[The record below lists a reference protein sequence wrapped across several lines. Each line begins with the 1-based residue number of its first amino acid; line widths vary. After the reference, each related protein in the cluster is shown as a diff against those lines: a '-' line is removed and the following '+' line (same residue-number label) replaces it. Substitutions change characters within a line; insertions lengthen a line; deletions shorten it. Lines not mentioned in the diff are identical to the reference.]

1 MITYETYCR
10 IHAMRQQDRLSI
22 NQIARET
29 GLHPETVSRWLKQSC
44 YRKRDATRRTS
55 LLDPYKGRITQL
67 LNTRGYSA
75 VQIMQQI
82 REAGYDGGYTILK
95 DYVRLVRPPR
105 TNAYLTL
112 SFDPGD
118 CAQVDW
124 GYAGTVGVGN
134 TRRRMSFFV
143 MVLCYSRMMY
153 VEFTLAETQ
162 EHFLECHKNAFEYFG
177 GCPKRVMIDNLKS
190 AVLSHPAG
198 QPAVCHPRYV
208 DFSRHYGFDIS
219 ACNVG
224 APNEKGRVENG
235 VGYVKSNFLRGL
247 EVDQFAPMNPAIR
260 QWLENVANVRVHAT
274 TRQRPVDL
282 FQSERP
288 TLRALPVAEYDVG
301 VNRQVTATC
310 QFRIRLDTNRYSVP
324 SQYASRRLTLR
335 VYPQKL
341 LVYHD
346 HDLIAQHKRSYERNK
361 NILNDDH
368 QSKLLQQRRG
378 AREQQHLLRLLR
390 ISPASETFYQQLK
403 VRRLNHATHVRKII
417 ALCEIYGNEAVG
429 RAIEDA
435 VEFHAFSAEYI
446 TNILEQRKRQLPEPG
461 VLHLTRREDLL
472 EMELPAP
479 DLSIYDPQNM
489 DTEKDDENE
498 PQNIN

>member
-10 IHAMRQQDRLSI
+10 ILAMHKQDRLSI

-29 GLHPETVSRWLKQSC
+29 GLHPETVSRWSQEPC
-44 YRKRDATRRTS
+44 YRKRDSVRRS
-55 LLDPYKGRITQL
+55 SRLDPYKGRITRL
-67 LNTRGYSA
+67 LNTHDYSA
-75 VQIMQQI
+75 VQIMQRLQ
-82 REAGYDGGYTILK
+82 EAGYDGGYTILK

-112 SFDPGD
+112 SFAPGD

-124 GYAGTVGVGN
+124 GYAGTIGVGN

-162 EHFLECHKNAFEYFG
+162 EHFLDCHKNALEYFG
-177 GCPKRVMIDNLKS
+177 GCPKRVMVDNLKS

-219 ACNVG
+219 ACNIG

-247 EVDQFAPMNPAIR
+247 ELEQFAPMNPAIR
-260 QWLENVANVRVHAT
+260 QWLDNVANIRVHAA

-282 FQSERP
+282 FQSEQP

-301 VNRQVTATC
+301 INRQVTASS

-335 VYPQKL
+335 AYPQKL
-341 LVYHD
+341 LVYHE
-346 HDLIAQHKRSYERNK
+346 HELVAQHVRSYERNK
-361 NILNDDH
+361 DILNDDH
-368 QSKLLQQRRG
+368 QSKLLQQRRS
-378 AREQQHLLRLLR
+378 ARAQQHLLRLLR
-390 ISPASETFYQQLK
+390 LSPASEAFCRQLEA
-403 VRRLNHATHVRKII
+403 RRLNHATHVRKII

-435 VEFHAFSAEYI
+435 VEFHAFSSEYI
-446 TNILEQRKRQLPEPG
+446 ANILEQRKRRLPEPG
-461 VLHLTRREDLL
+461 ALHLTRREDLL
-472 EMELPAP
+472 EMELPEP
-479 DLSIYDPQNM
+479 DLSIYDPQNI
-489 DTEKDDENE
+489 DTEMDDENE